1 LNIENRNVSRLYFTV
16 YKLNIEIEIWVDD
29 IIHIQI
35 KNRNINVSRLYC
47 TRYKLNIEI
56 EIWADC
62 ILQYKLNIEIEMW
75 SDYS

>member
-1 LNIENRNVSRLYFTV
+1 MSGPHFTTYKLNLESEMWSDYILQHTNQIQKYKMCRLYF
-16 YKLNIEIEIWVDD
+16 
-29 IIHIQI
+29 
-35 KNRNINVSRLYC
+35 